1 MTATIQQPAAANSVL
16 GTAQGRYNLE
26 CIYNF
31 IDGFCSVLAIN
42 DTRSAYVFDTA
53 PDASALLLLFPNFTG
68 EVELPGGEVLP
79 FSVDSVHLNQRVKSI
94 LNEAQSL

>member
-1 MTATIQQPAAANSVL
+1 MTSATLQQPVTTSPL
-16 GTAQGRYNLE
+16 GNAQGRYNLE

-53 PDASALLLLFPNFTG
+53 PNEAALLILFPNYTG
-68 EVELPGGEVLP
+68 EIELPGGEVLP
-79 FSVDSVHLNQRVKSI
+79 FSVDSVHLNSRITGV
-94 LNEAQSL
+94 LNAAQNL

>member
-1 MTATIQQPAAANSVL
+1 MLSAPVTTSPLATAH
-16 GTAQGRYNLE
+16 GRYSLE

-53 PDASALLLLFPNFTG
+53 PDASALLILFPNFTG
-68 EVELPGGEVLP
+68 EIELPGGETLP
-79 FSVDSVHLNQRVKSI
+79 FAVDSIHLNSRVVGV
-94 LNEAQSL
+94 LNAAQSL

>member
-1 MTATIQQPAAANSVL
+1 MTATIQQPATANSVL

-31 IDGFCSVLAIN
+31 INGFCSVLAIN

-53 PDASALLLLFPNFTG
+53 PDASALLILFPNFTG
-68 EVELPGGEVLP
+68 EIDLPGGETLP
-79 FSVDSVHLNQRVKSI
+79 FSVDSLHLNNRITSV
-94 LNEAQSL
+94 LNAAQSL